1 MDKRELLQILLDQQE
16 ELASMVG
23 EDYVQRPEAKQFE
36 FESKLAQ
43 VVIGVRRSGKS
54 TLCHMALRGK
64 GVKYGYV
71 NFDDDR
77 LYKISVE
84 DLNDILETLYI
95 IYGTDVKYLFFDEIQ
110 NVDGWHLFV
119 NRLLRLGLHV
129 FVTGS
134 NARLLSTELSTHLT
148 GRYNEIRLYPF
159 SFKEYCKA
167 RHVYTDKATTKNLA
181 AQQAALHEYLLE
193 GGFPELDGISN
204 RHAYVEGIVNTIITK
219 DIKARFKLRNEE
231 GIKVLANHFINNV
244 GQLVNVKDITGNLGI
259 GTAKT
264 VRNYMDYL
272 TQAFLILPV
281 SKFSYK
287 SGVRIR
293 GDKVYIIDT
302 GLMTYRHNAL
312 SSENLGWR
320 LENVVMMELLR
331 RTNPSYQDI
340 YYYRP
345 ASSSREVDFVVT
357 DHSKVMELIQVS
369 LDISNP
375 TTLKRELKALAE
387 ASRKLHCVNLTLVAM
402 SQTRIEEIDGI
413 KINVV
418 SAAEWLLAES
428 LY

>member
-1 MDKRELLQILLDQQE
+1 MDKHKLLQILLDQQE

-36 FESKLAQ
+36 FNSKLAQ

-167 RHVYTDKATTKNLA
+167 RHVYTDKTTTKNLA

-244 GQLVNVKDITGNLGI
+244 GQLVNVKDITENLGI

-302 GLMTYRHNAL
+302 GLMPYRHNAL

-387 ASRKLHCVNLTLVAM
+387 ASRKLHCDNLTLVAM
-402 SQTRIEEIDGI
+402 SQTRIEEMDGI